1 MKTYQIAVLKGDG
14 IGPEIVDQAIKVLD
28 KAAEK
33 FGFAIEYHRQIRG
46 KTQVHSILDDIPTVG
61 PTRRKALMRRYDS
74 LEAIAG
80 ATVEELMEMPEIN
93 EASAREIVAFFAKGG
108 NGKG

>member
-1 MKTYQIAVLKGDG
+1 MFVQNV
-14 IGPEIVDQAIKVLD
+14 EIPIDTHGQGFRLITRIQD
-28 KAAEK
+28 ETHR
-33 FGFAIEYHRQIRG
+33 FAIEYHRQIRG

-74 LEAIAG
+74 LDAIAG

-93 EASAREIVAFFAKGG
+93 EASAREIVAFFAKRG

>member
-1 MKTYQIAVLKGDG
+1 M
-14 IGPEIVDQAIKVLD
+14 
-28 KAAEK
+28 
-33 FGFAIEYHRQIRG
+33 
-46 KTQVHSILDDIPTVG
+46 G

-74 LEAIAG
+74 LDAIAG